1 MRLPDSILDEIR
13 ARLPLSEVVGRR
25 VTWDRRKSQP
35 SRGDFWACCP
45 FHQEKSPS
53 FHVDDRKGFYHCF
66 GCGASGDHIRF
77 VMETEGATFPEAVEK
92 LAGEAGVVIPA
103 RDAESE
109 RREKARKSL
118 VDVVQMAERFF
129 QQSLAAPGGTDARA
143 YITRRGL
150 TAETVST
157 FGLGFAP
164 AERDGLKR
172 HLLAAGVPE
181 AMMVEA
187 GLLIRPD
194 DGRPAYDRFRNR
206 LMIPIHDLRG
216 RVVAFGGRALTAD
229 QEPKYLN
236 SPETPLFSKRTLLFN
251 AHRAREAART
261 SGSVIVVEGYLDAI
275 AVWQAGIRSVVAT
288 LGTAFTEDHVLS
300 LWRLAS
306 EPVICFDGDRAGIS
320 AAHRAIDR
328 ILPLIESG
336 RSFNFAFLPDGK
348 DPDEL
353 IASGGPERFLAEIR
367 AAVPLNEVL
376 FEREIGAAGRL
387 DTPERRAALEKRLDD
402 LIGQIRD
409 ERVARGYRFAAR
421 MKVQEA
427 LRAADPAPARR
438 GEASAGR
445 GGWQKGRGREP
456 AAAVVLTSAPP
467 AEPQELERLVL
478 GLIVEFPA
486 LIARHAEAIA
496 RAPFLN
502 EQHRLFRDR
511 LQALTVEEI
520 LTAGEA
526 GLEAGSA
533 GARLDDGFFQLLA
546 EVQGGEG
553 EGQRHGHR
561 LRARFP
567 ILAFHPSEDFVE
579 RCFMHFLGRLELRAI
594 ESDLEAAIRHADADL
609 TPESWARIQALQQ
622 EVLVRRDDIATEER
636 NFSDEIRQIR
646 TAWGSAA
653 APGG

>member
-1 MRLPDSILDEIR
+1 MRLPDSLFDEIR

-35 SRGDFWACCP
+35 AKGDFWACCP

-92 LAGEAGVVIPA
+92 LASEAGVAMPA

-118 VDVVQMAERFF
+118 ADVVQLAERFF
-129 QQSLAAPGGTDARA
+129 QDTLRGPAGADARA
-143 YITRRGL
+143 YIARRGL

-157 FGLGFAP
+157 FGLGYAP

-172 HLLAAGVPE
+172 HLLAAGVSE
-181 AMMVEA
+181 AMMADA
-187 GLLIRPD
+187 GLIIRPD

-216 RVVAFGGRALTAD
+216 RPVAFGGRALSAD

-236 SPETPLFSKRTLLFN
+236 SPETALFSKRTLLFN

-261 SGSVIVVEGYLDAI
+261 SGAVIVVEGYLDAI
-275 AVWQAGIRSVVAT
+275 AVWQAGIHAVVAT
-288 LGTAFTEDHVLS
+288 LGTAFTEEHAQS
-300 LWRLAS
+300 LWRLAP
-306 EPVICFDGDRAGIS
+306 EPVICFDGDRAGIA

-353 IASGGPERFLAEIR
+353 IASGGPERFLQEIR
-367 AAVPLNEVL
+367 AAVPLNAVL
-376 FEREIGAAGRL
+376 FEREIAAAGRL

-421 MKVQEA
+421 VKLQEA
-427 LRAADPAPARR
+427 MRVAAPPQAGR
-438 GEASAGR
+438 GEGGGR
-445 GGWQKGRGREP
+445 GGWQKGRGREAAP
-456 AAAVVLTSAPP
+456 AAVLTSAPP

-486 LIARHAEAIA
+486 LIARHAEAVA

-526 GLEAGSA
+526 TLRAGGA
-533 GARLDDGFFQLLA
+533 GGRLDDAFFQLLA
-546 EVQGGEG
+546 EVQGSEG
-553 EGQRHGHR
+553 EGTRRGHR

-567 ILAFHPSEDFVE
+567 ILAFHPSEDFIE
-579 RCFMHFLGRLELRAI
+579 RCFLHFLSRLELRAI
-594 ESDLEAAIRHADADL
+594 ESDLEGAIRLADADL
-609 TPESWARIQALQQ
+609 TPESWARIQALQH

-636 NFSDEIRQIR
+636 NFADEIRVIR
-646 TAWGSAA
+646 SAWGSGPATPA
-653 APGG
+653 